1 MVYNSSLEP
10 GSSNLRTFHRICNF
24 EIVSTIDVESMRA
37 DVESRTRQGSYSE
50 TFFCGSCWSHWG
62 RNRLA
67 VDGVDDMLV
76 DSEQEN
82 MLHRD
87 LGLLK
92 AETLEDLGALLAQK
106 TAWV

>member
-1 MVYNSSLEP
+1 
-10 GSSNLRTFHRICNF
+10 
-24 EIVSTIDVESMRA
+24 
-37 DVESRTRQGSYSE
+37 
-50 TFFCGSCWSHWG
+50 
-62 RNRLA
+62 
-67 VDGVDDMLV
+67 MLV